1 MYKFKINQININS
14 INGIQEIV
22 PKGINIIVGPN
33 NSGKSRLLK
42 ELRDYL
48 AGDHRD
54 LKILSTV
61 DFPYPDSFDEIN
73 TAYNIGSKM
82 VQDQYGNWMLK
93 VYTNRP
99 DQTLDMTASLE
110 SYFTRNIN
118 AFGGNWQEHF
128 TNVVDQKDNA
138 EFLSWFGSLFYQ
150 YIGTEERL
158 TICKTQRNYGM
169 DSNSANYLT
178 SFKYSDELLNS
189 LANKVKQL
197 FQKDIYLD
205 TQTLG
210 DRLLFR
216 VGENFDGIRSKPISN
231 ETEARN
237 LFDEDTLDNQGDGL
251 KSFVSTFLSLNYG
264 KSEVLLIDEPEA
276 FLHPP
281 LARQLGEMI
290 GESQNE
296 NKTVFIATH
305 SVEVLKGV
313 LSKCKDVNV
322 IRITQPESRKNEVK
336 LVNQEVLNS
345 ILQNPLLRV
354 SRVLEG
360 IFCDRV
366 IITEAEADELV
377 FQELIEKIFSESGL
391 FFAHGQNK
399 QTLATIAEL
408 YQKIGVKYEIITD
421 FDVLRQPAELYSF
434 LALMPMEEKERQRI
448 QNYAAQLRDIINN
461 SINTDG
467 LDDDAIKAAQESKR
481 DEVYH
486 KIGVGFFDETKRKL
500 ILKTLDKLSSFHLH
514 ILQTGELETIL
525 QDYGVAYQAKNKWVV
540 NAINKIAEMQKED
553 FKPTSTLYQFLDR
566 IVNGQ

>member
-1 MYKFKINQININS
+1 MYKFKINRINVNS

-22 PKGINIIVGPN
+22 PKRINIIVGPN

-42 ELRDYL
+42 ELRDYF

-54 LKILSTV
+54 LRILSTV

-73 TAYNIGSKM
+73 AAYNIGSKM

-118 AFGGNWQEHF
+118 GYGGNSQEHF
-128 TNVVDQKDNA
+128 TNVVEQKDNA
-138 EFLSWFGSLFYQ
+138 EFLNWFGSLFYQ

-158 TICKTQRNYGM
+158 TICKKQRNYGM
-169 DSNSANYLT
+169 DSNSTNYLT
-178 SFKYSDELLNS
+178 SFKYSDELLRS
-189 LANKVKQL
+189 LAIKVKQL
-197 FQKDIYLD
+197 FKKDIYLD

-216 VGENFDGIRSKPISN
+216 VGENFDSIRSKPISN
-231 ETEARN
+231 EAEARS
-237 LFDEDTLDNQGDGL
+237 LFEEDMLDNQGDGL
-251 KSFVSTFLSLNYG
+251 KSFVSTFLSLYYG
-264 KSEVLLIDEPEA
+264 KSDVLLIDEPEA

-296 NKTVFIATH
+296 QKIVFIATH
-305 SVEVLKGV
+305 SVEVLKGI

-322 IRITQPESRKNEVK
+322 IRITQPESHKNDVK

-434 LALMPMEEKERQRI
+434 LALMPMQDKERQRM
-448 QNYAAQLRDIINN
+448 QNYAVQLRDIVNN
-461 SINTDG
+461 SISTDG
-467 LDDDAIKAAQESKR
+467 LDEDAIKIAQKAKR
-481 DEVYH
+481 DDVYH
-486 KIGVGFFDETKRKL
+486 KIGVSFFDEPKRSL
-500 ILKTLDKLSSFHLH
+500 ILKTLDMLSSFHLH
-514 ILQTGELETIL
+514 IIQSGELETIL
-525 QDYGVAYQAKNKWVV
+525 QDYGVPYQDKNKCVV
-540 NAINKIAEMQKED
+540 SAINKIAEMPKED

-566 IVNGQ
+566 IMNSQ

>member
-14 INGIQEIV
+14 INGIQGIV
-22 PKGINIIVGPN
+22 PKRINIIVGPN
-33 NSGKSRLLK
+33 NSGKSRFLK

-48 AGDHRD
+48 AGDHRN
-54 LKILSTV
+54 LRILSTV
-61 DFPYPDSFDEIN
+61 DFPYPGSFGEIN
-73 TAYNIGSKM
+73 ATYNIGSKM

-118 AFGGNWQEHF
+118 AFSGNWQEHF

-178 SFKYSDELLNS
+178 SFKYSDELLTS

-216 VGENFDGIRSKPISN
+216 VGENFDNIRNKPISN
-231 ETEARN
+231 ESEARN
-237 LFDEDTLDNQGDGL
+237 LFDEDMLDNQGDGL

-296 NKTVFIATH
+296 KTVFIATH
-305 SVEVLKGV
+305 SVEVLKGI

-322 IRITQPESRKNEVK
+322 IRITQPESHKNDVK

-434 LALMPMEEKERQRI
+434 LALMPMQEKERQRL
-448 QNYAAQLRDIINN
+448 QNYAVQLRDIVNN
-461 SINTDG
+461 SISTDG
-467 LDDDAIKAAQESKR
+467 LDEDAIKTAQKAKR
-481 DEVYH
+481 DDVYH
-486 KIGVGFFDETKRKL
+486 KIGVGFFDEPKRGL
-500 ILKTLDKLSSFHLH
+500 ILKTLDTLSSFHLH
-514 ILQTGELETIL
+514 IIQSGELETIL
-525 QDYGVAYQAKNKWVV
+525 QDYGVAYQDKNKWVV
-540 NAINKIAEMQKED
+540 VAINKMAEMQKED
-553 FKPTSTLYQFLDR
+553 FKPTSTLYKFLDR
-566 IVNGQ
+566 IVNNQ